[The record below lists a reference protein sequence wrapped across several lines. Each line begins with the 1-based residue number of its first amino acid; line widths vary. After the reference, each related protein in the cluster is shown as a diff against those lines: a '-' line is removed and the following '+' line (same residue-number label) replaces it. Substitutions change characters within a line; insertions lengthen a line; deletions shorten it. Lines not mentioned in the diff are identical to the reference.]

1 MDWDCQRVLSPQ
13 EYVEQQLTRAYGE
26 VPCGESP
33 DAEPPFVEGSRCAV
47 ELDRFERSRGARE
60 ACIAAHG
67 AVCSICGFDFGKAY
81 GPRFSGI
88 VQVHHIVPL
97 SVVDG
102 EHDVDPVTDLIPVCP
117 NCHVALHS
125 KPGGVYMPS
134 RHYGGRWSN
143 RYSVSSL

>member
-1 MDWDCQRVLSPQ
+1 MDRDCNRVLSPQ
-13 EYVEQQLTRAYGE
+13 EYVEHQLVRAYGDAS
-26 VPCGESP
+26 CDESP
-33 DAEPPFVEGSRCAV
+33 GVAPLLVEGSRCTV
-47 ELDRFERSRGARE
+47 ELDRFERSREARE

-97 SVVDG
+97 SVVDS

-125 KPGGVYMPS
+125 KPGGVYSPGELRDIM
-134 RHYGGRWSN
+134 GAVGRTGMA
-143 RYSVSSL
+143 

>member
-1 MDWDCQRVLSPQ
+1 MNRDCNRVLSPQ
-13 EYVEQQLTRAYGE
+13 EYVEQQLVRAYGE
-26 VPCGESP
+26 IPC
-33 DAEPPFVEGSRCAV
+33 DAPHDVETPFVEGSRCEV
-47 ELDRFERSRGARE
+47 ELDRFERSREARE

-81 GPRFSGI
+81 GPHFNGI

-97 SVVDG
+97 SVVDS

-125 KPGGVYMPS
+125 KPGGVYTPGELRDIM
-134 RHYGGRWSN
+134 GAVGRTGMA
-143 RYSVSSL
+143 

>member
-1 MDWDCQRVLSPQ
+1 MGRDCNRALSPQ
-13 EYVEQQLTRAYGE
+13 EYVEQQLARAYGE
-26 VPCGESP
+26 VPYGESP
-33 DAEPPFVEGSRCAV
+33 DAEPSFVEGSRCAV
-47 ELDRFERSRGARE
+47 ELDRFERSREARE

-67 AVCSICGFDFGKAY
+67 AVCSVCGFDFGKAY
-81 GPRFSGI
+81 GLRFSGI

-125 KPGGVYMPS
+125 KPGGVYTPQELRDIM
-134 RHYGGRWSN
+134 GAVGRTDM
-143 RYSVSSL
+143 V

>member
-1 MDWDCQRVLSPQ
+1 MNRDCNRVLSPQ
-13 EYVEQQLTRAYGE
+13 EYVEQQLARAYGDAS
-26 VPCGESP
+26 CDESP
-33 DAEPPFVEGSRCAV
+33 GAGLLLAEGSRCTV
-47 ELDRFERSRGARE
+47 ELDRFERSRAARE

-97 SVVDG
+97 SVVDS

-125 KPGGVYMPS
+125 KPGGVYSPGELRDIMDAV
-134 RHYGGRWSN
+134 GRTGMA
-143 RYSVSSL
+143 

>member
-1 MDWDCQRVLSPQ
+1 MESDCNRVLSPQ
-13 EYVEQQLTRAYGE
+13 EYVERQLVRAYGE
-26 VPCGESP
+26 ASYDESP
-33 DAEPPFVEGSRCAV
+33 EAGHLFVEGSRCAV
-47 ELDRFERSRGARE
+47 KLDRFERSIEARE

-67 AVCSICGFDFGKAY
+67 AVCSVCGFDFGKAY

-102 EHDVDPVTDLIPVCP
+102 EHDVDPVADLIPVCP

-125 KPGGVYMPS
+125 KPGGVYTPRELRDIM
-134 RHYGGRWSN
+134 GAVGRTDMA
-143 RYSVSSL
+143 

>member
-1 MDWDCQRVLSPQ
+1 MDRDCNRVLSRQ
-13 EYVEQQLTRAYGE
+13 EYVEQQLVRAYGDAS
-26 VPCGESP
+26 CDESP
-33 DAEPPFVEGSRCAV
+33 GAAPLLVEGSRCAV
-47 ELDRFERSRGARE
+47 ELDRFERSREARE

-97 SVVDG
+97 SVVDT

-117 NCHVALHS
+117 NCHIALHS
-125 KPGGVYMPS
+125 KPGGVYTPGELRDIM
-134 RHYGGRWSN
+134 GAVGRTGMA
-143 RYSVSSL
+143 

>member
-1 MDWDCQRVLSPQ
+1 MDRDCNRVLSPQ
-13 EYVEQQLTRAYGE
+13 EYVEQQLARAYGDAS
-26 VPCGESP
+26 CDESP
-33 DAEPPFVEGSRCAV
+33 GAAPLLVEGSRCTV
-47 ELDRFERSRGARE
+47 ELDRFERSRAARE

-97 SVVDG
+97 SVVDS
-102 EHDVDPVTDLIPVCP
+102 EHDVDPVTDLVPVCP

-125 KPGGVYMPS
+125 KPGGVYSPGELRGIM
-134 RHYGGRWSN
+134 GAVGRTGMA
-143 RYSVSSL
+143 

>member
-1 MDWDCQRVLSPQ
+1 MDRDCNRVLSPQ
-13 EYVEQQLTRAYGE
+13 EYVEQQLARAYGDAS
-26 VPCGESP
+26 CDESP
-33 DAEPPFVEGSRCAV
+33 GAAPLLVEGSRCTV
-47 ELDRFERSRGARE
+47 ELDRFERSRAARE

-97 SVVDG
+97 SVVDS
-102 EHDVDPVTDLIPVCP
+102 EHDVDLVTDLVPVCP

-125 KPGGVYMPS
+125 KPGGVYSPGELRGIM
-134 RHYGGRWSN
+134 GAVGRTGMA
-143 RYSVSSL
+143 

>member
-1 MDWDCQRVLSPQ
+1 MVRDCNRVLSPQ
-13 EYVEQQLTRAYGE
+13 EYVEQQLARAYGDAS
-26 VPCGESP
+26 CDESP
-33 DAEPPFVEGSRCAV
+33 GAGLLLAEGSRCTV
-47 ELDRFERSRGARE
+47 ELDRFERSRAARE

-67 AVCSICGFDFGKAY
+67 AVCSICGLDFGKAY

-97 SVVDG
+97 SVVDS

-125 KPGGVYMPS
+125 KPGGVYTPGELRDIM
-134 RHYGGRWSN
+134 GAVGRTGMA
-143 RYSVSSL
+143 